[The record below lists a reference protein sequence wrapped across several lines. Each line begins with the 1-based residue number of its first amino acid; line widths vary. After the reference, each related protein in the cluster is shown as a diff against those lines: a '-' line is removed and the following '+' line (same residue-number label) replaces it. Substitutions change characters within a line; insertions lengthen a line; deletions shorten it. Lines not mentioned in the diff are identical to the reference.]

1 MSAVWGEFHQIPKN
15 SSDLSGCA
23 TLHGVTSPQPT
34 GEIEV
39 VAAAIVRHGRVLAAR
54 RVQPTDVAGGW
65 ELPGGKVDPDETA
78 EDAVVR
84 EIREELGCAI
94 EIVGSLEGR
103 VPIKPGYSMTV
114 KVARLCSGEPVPH
127 EHDAVRWLGP
137 EELGDVEWL
146 DADRPFLPELRGRLL
161 DGHLLPG
168 GNVGGALRI
177 GSTVRRATGPWSA
190 SVHDL
195 LQHLHASG
203 LVEVP
208 RVFGADERGR
218 EVLGYLEGRVPD
230 VNTEVVTDDTL
241 TDAMR
246 WLRRFH
252 DVVADY
258 RPDGVWRTT
267 NRPLGPDEIIC
278 HHDFAPYNV
287 ALSSSANGE
296 RVVGVFDWDMAGP
309 GRPIDDLAFAAWN
322 WVPLARDVGASLSA
336 RRLEVMAMAY
346 SGVSAIEILDHVAPR
361 LQRSLE
367 VIAAGQAAGDPG
379 MLALGAVGE
388 PDRSAERLSELVS
401 RIPTV
406 SQALSP

>member
-1 MSAVWGEFHQIPKN
+1 MSAVCDEFHQIPKI

-54 RVQPTDVAGGW
+54 RVQPSDVAGGW

-78 EDAVVR
+78 EAAVAR

-103 VPIKPGYSMTV
+103 VPVKPGYSMTV
-114 KVARLCSGEPVPH
+114 KVARLRSGEPVPH

-146 DADRPFLPELRGRLL
+146 NADRPFLPELRERLL

-190 SVHDL
+190 SVHEL
-195 LQHLHASG
+195 LEHLRKSG
-203 LVEVP
+203 LAEVP

-218 EVLGYLEGRVPD
+218 EVLGYLDGRVPD
-230 VNTEVVTDDTL
+230 VDAEAVAADTL
-241 TDAMR
+241 ADAVR
-246 WLRRFH
+246 WLRQFH
-252 DVVADY
+252 DVVAEY

-267 NRPLGPDEIIC
+267 NQPLGADEIIC

-287 ALSSSANGE
+287 ALSSSADGE
-296 RVVGVFDWDMAGP
+296 RVAGVFDWDMAGP

-322 WVPLARDVGASLSA
+322 WVPLSREVGASLSA
-336 RRLEVMAMAY
+336 RRLEVMATAY
-346 SGVSAIEILDHVAPR
+346 SGVSATEILDQVAPR
-361 LQRSLE
+361 LQRSLD

-401 RIPTV
+401 RIPAIR
-406 SQALSP
+406 QACG